1 MKKILKSI
9 AMTAAILMLTS
20 VIWGCRTGGDVQGD
34 ADADTPG
41 ESDFYIYYINDR
53 WTDIS
58 GKKMD
63 VDQLASAENKVD
75 LIMKA
80 LLEGGG
86 TSDLMTPVP
95 AGMVYQRYI
104 YDGYGTINLIFNVD
118 PDSTDAYSIVLS
130 KLAFVKTL
138 CQIDSIQTVVYEM
151 VDTDNENNVV
161 QDALGEDSFAD
172 IGNIMDSEKEMRIY
186 LPDSSGKTLVEKS
199 LTLDYSHKESLPEQV
214 IQGLESSYDGTV
226 TPFNDKTVVKGISL
240 DEGLCTVTFNDAF
253 VNGKDGV
260 DDSILVYSIVD
271 SLMELDNVKMVQL
284 RAENTGNRLNAID
297 LEKKFTGD
305 YSYVTK

>member
-1 MKKILKSI
+1 M
-9 AMTAAILMLTS
+9 MAAVLTLTF
-20 VIWGCRTGGDVQGD
+20 IMWGCSTGGDVQKD
-34 ADADTPG
+34 ADVDTPG
-41 ESDFYIYYINDR
+41 DPNFYIYYINDK

-58 GKKMD
+58 RKKMV
-63 VDQLASAENKVD
+63 VDQHASAENKVD

-86 TSDLMTPVP
+86 TSDLATPVP
-95 AGMVYQRYI
+95 DGMVYQRYI

-118 PDSTDAYSIVLS
+118 SDAMDSYSIVLS

-151 VDTDNENNVV
+151 VETDNENKVV
-161 QDALGEDSFAD
+161 QDALSEDSFAD
-172 IGNIMDSEKEMRIY
+172 IGNVMDSEKEIRIY

-199 LTLDYSHKESLPEQV
+199 LTLDYSKKESLPEQV
-214 IQGLESSYDGTV
+214 IQGLKSSYDGTV
-226 TPFNDKTVVKGISL
+226 TPFNENTVVKWISF
-240 DEGLCTVTFNDAF
+240 DDGLCTVTFNDAF

-284 RAENTGNRLNAID
+284 CAENTGNRLNAID
-297 LEKKFTGD
+297 LEKKFIGD

>member
-1 MKKILKSI
+1 M
-9 AMTAAILMLTS
+9 MAAVLTLTL
-20 VIWGCRTGGDVQGD
+20 IMWGCSTGGDVQKD
-34 ADADTPG
+34 AGVDTPD
-41 ESDFYIYYINDR
+41 EPNFYIYYINDK

-58 GKKMD
+58 RKKMV
-63 VDQLASAENKVD
+63 VDQHASAENKVD

-86 TSDLMTPVP
+86 TSDLATPVP
-95 AGMVYQRYI
+95 DGMVYQRYI

-118 PDSTDAYSIVLS
+118 SDAMDSYSIVLS

-151 VDTDNENNVV
+151 VETDNENKVV
-161 QDALGEDSFAD
+161 QDALSEDSFAD
-172 IGNIMDSEKEMRIY
+172 IGNVMDSEKEIRIY

-199 LTLDYSHKESLPEQV
+199 LTLDYSKKESLPEQV
-214 IQGLESSYDGTV
+214 IQGLKSSYDGTV
-226 TPFNDKTVVKGISL
+226 TPFNENTVVKSISF
-240 DEGLCTVTFNDAF
+240 DDGLCTVTFNDAF

-284 RAENTGNRLNAID
+284 CAENTGNRLNAID
-297 LEKKFTGD
+297 LEKKFIGD